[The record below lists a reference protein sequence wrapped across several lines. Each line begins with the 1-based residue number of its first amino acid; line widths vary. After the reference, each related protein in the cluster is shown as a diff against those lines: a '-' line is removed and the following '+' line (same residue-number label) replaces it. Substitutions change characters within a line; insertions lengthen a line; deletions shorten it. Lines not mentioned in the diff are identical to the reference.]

1 LFIERFNSALKENL
15 FQVTAAR
22 RKAIMK
28 LGIILV
34 INPKNT
40 SSKIAVYK
48 DSKLC
53 FLKTIRYTDEQIAA
67 CGSVPGQI
75 EMRKQAILK
84 ELIENDI
91 NVNKIEVIIARGGLI
106 KPVKSGV
113 YKVNEQLKEDL
124 LKGVMG
130 MHATNLGG
138 IIALEI
144 SSLNN
149 AIPLIADPVV
159 VDELTDVAR
168 ISGHPLF
175 ERKSVFH
182 ALNQKV
188 VARKFAKTLNRKY
201 EDLQLIVVHAGGG
214 GISVGAHKGGH
225 VVDTNQAFDGDGPF
239 SIERTGSLPVG
250 DLIRLC
256 FSGKY
261 TQEEILTM
269 ITAKGGL
276 GAYLGTIN
284 LSTIDKRIKDDDETA
299 KMITYAMAY
308 QVAKEAGAMCTVLDG
323 KPDAIILSGDLFQY
337 SWFTNHL
344 IKKLEKIGPI
354 TVYPNEDEIDALAQ
368 NAIGVLKGEIEVM
381 EYS

>member
-1 LFIERFNSALKENL
+1 M
-15 FQVTAAR
+15 T
-22 RKAIMK
+22 

-53 FLKTIRYTDEQIAA
+53 FLKTIKYTDEQIAA
-67 CGSVPGQI
+67 CGTIPGQL
-75 EMRKQAILK
+75 EMRKNAILQ
-84 ELIENDI
+84 ELKDNDI
-91 NVNKIEVIIARGGLI
+91 NINKLKIVIARGGLV

-113 YKVNEQLKEDL
+113 YEVNDRMREDL

-138 IIALEI
+138 IIAADI
-144 SSLNN
+144 AALNN
-149 AIPLIADPVV
+149 AKAIIADPVV
-159 VDELTDVAR
+159 VDELDDVAR

-188 VARKFAKTLNRKY
+188 VARKYAKSINRKY
-201 EDLQLIVVHAGGG
+201 DELGLLVVHAGGG
-214 GISVGAHKGGH
+214 GISVGVHKNGK

-239 SIERTGSLPVG
+239 SIERAGTLPAG
-250 DLIRLC
+250 DLVKLC

-261 TQEEILTM
+261 SEKEVMEI

-276 GAYLGTIN
+276 YGYLGTTS
-284 LSTIDKRIKDDDETA
+284 LTTIEKRIAEGDEKA
-299 KMITYAMAY
+299 SFIMYAMAY
-308 QVAKEAGAMCTVLDG
+308 QLAKEIGGMCTVLDG
-323 KPDAIILSGDLFQY
+323 KPDAIILSGELFNNSNFTRDL
-337 SWFTNHL
+337 SRK
-344 IKKLEKIGPI
+344 IEKIAPI
-354 TVYPNEDEIDALAQ
+354 ALYPDENEVDALAM
-368 NAIGVLKGEIEVM
+368 NAIGVMKGEIEVLQ
-381 EYS
+381 YS

>member
-1 LFIERFNSALKENL
+1 M
-15 FQVTAAR
+15 T
-22 RKAIMK
+22 

-53 FLKTIRYTDEQIAA
+53 FLKTIKYTDKQIAA
-67 CGSVPGQI
+67 CGTIPGQL
-75 EMRKQAILK
+75 EMRKNAILQ
-84 ELIENDI
+84 ELKDNDI
-91 NVNKIEVIIARGGLI
+91 NINKLKIVIARGGLV

-113 YKVNEQLKEDL
+113 YEVNDRMREDL

-138 IIALEI
+138 IIAADI
-144 SSLNN
+144 AALNN
-149 AIPLIADPVV
+149 AKAIIADPVV
-159 VDELTDVAR
+159 VDELDDVAR

-188 VARKFAKTLNRKY
+188 VARKYAKSINRKY
-201 EDLQLIVVHAGGG
+201 DELGLLVVHAGGG
-214 GISVGAHKGGH
+214 GISVGAHKNGR

-239 SIERTGSLPVG
+239 SIERAGTLPAG
-250 DLIRLC
+250 DLVKLC

-261 TQEEILTM
+261 SEKEVMEI

-276 GAYLGTIN
+276 YGYLGTTS
-284 LSTIDKRIKDDDETA
+284 LTTIEKRIAEGDEKA
-299 KMITYAMAY
+299 SFIMYAMAY
-308 QVAKEAGAMCTVLDG
+308 QLAKEIGGMCTVLDG
-323 KPDAIILSGDLFQY
+323 KPDAIILSGELFNNSNFTRDL
-337 SWFTNHL
+337 SRK
-344 IKKLEKIGPI
+344 IEKIAPI
-354 TVYPNEDEIDALAQ
+354 ALYPDENEVDALAM
-368 NAIGVLKGEIEVM
+368 NAIGVMKGEIEVLQ
-381 EYS
+381 YS